1 MWNRIFSWLFVVVVA
16 MSLSFPHSLF
26 LMPSADELGFVV
38 DKYWGLMPALRTFLM
53 GGVGLVL
60 AWIYGRYT
68 CRRNKLSFFG
78 VPIVGIVWYLVGVPI
93 YFLTVGGGV
102 LSIRSQY
109 YYALQGL
116 DVYGI
121 LTIFICGAAIALLS
135 LVIAWPPSP
144 DPGKKRPSASQW

>member
-1 MWNRIFSWLFVVVVA
+1 MRSRLFAWVFVA
-16 MSLSFPHSLF
+16 TGAVLLSLVHSH
-26 LMPSADELGFVV
+26 LMPSTDELGFVV
-38 DKYWGLMPALRTFLM
+38 DKYWGPIPLLCSLLI
-53 GGVGLVL
+53 GGVGLAL
-60 AWIYGRYT
+60 AWMYGRYT
-68 CRRNKLSFFG
+68 YRRNTLSFIG